1 MHRGGTW
8 TWVLVCNENFGKGV
22 ICWILVFALSGGQ
35 TDLEHGFEI
44 QNPVH
49 SALATPI
56 YRRWKVEQTHRE
68 ICKQHR
74 RIRRR

>member
-1 MHRGGTW
+1 MSSCLQRELWEGSS
-8 TWVLVCNENFGKGV
+8 LLDF
-22 ICWILVFALSGGQ
+22 VFALSGGQ
-35 TDLEHGFEI
+35 TDLEHDFEI

-68 ICKQHR
+68 ICKQHK
-74 RIRRR
+74 RRRRR

>member
-1 MHRGGTW
+1 LYATRTLGR
-8 TWVLVCNENFGKGV
+8 EF
-22 ICWILVFALSGGQ
+22 FAGFWSLLFGGQ
-35 TDLEHGFEI
+35 TDLKYDFEI

-56 YRRWKVEQTHRE
+56 YRRWKVEQTHIE

-74 RIRRR
+74 RRRRR